1 MAGMNPGDIIRTRR
15 EELGWSQHDL
25 GKRVG
30 VSQVAIKK
38 IEAGTTQK
46 SKFLPKVAEVL
57 GLSLSDLDRSLA
69 PRAKAAPPSVDAQI
83 AEILAR
89 VPVPVKESW
98 FQVMLNSL
106 PPEERA
112 KIAPSPPAKRPSK
125 RR

>member
-1 MAGMNPGDIIRTRR
+1 MAGMEPGEVIRLRR
-15 EELGWSQHDL
+15 EELGWSQQEL

-57 GLSLSDLDRSLA
+57 GLNLSDLDKSLVHGAGATYRSI
-69 PRAKAAPPSVDAQI
+69 DARI
-83 AEILAR
+83 AEVLAK

-98 FQVMLNSL
+98 LQIMLNSL
-106 PPEERA
+106 PPEGRA
-112 KIAPSPPAKRPSK
+112 KQPPSTLVKRPSK